1 MIQSSQCSE
10 NKLVL
15 RCRLYRLGRPA
26 GEVGLRLTGLPRQP
40 PPSNGLTA
48 GPQSVQRRVKDGC
61 ESTLRLARHQTPE
74 TGLPL
79 FLFELE
85 PALPSGSDGIAA
97 FSRRRQRRS
106 GTKSESTP
114 SLTKRMMTSTSTLGI
129 KKGGRRL
136 IDIRA
141 IR

>member
-15 RCRLYRLGRPA
+15 SRRLNRLGRPA
-26 GEVGLRLTGLPRQP
+26 GKVGLRLTGLPRQP

-61 ESTLRLARHQTPE
+61 ESTLGLAGHQAPK

-79 FLFELE
+79 FFFELE

-106 GTKSESTP
+106 GTKSESP
-114 SLTKRMMTSTSTLGI
+114 SSLTKWMTSNTLGI
-129 KKGGRRL
+129 EKRGRWL
-136 IDIRA
+136 IEIRT